1 MSILDMVSLGV
12 VAMLLLW
19 GAWALLKKFWPSTT
33 TTDAGKATGK
43 VVDFTQ
49 DLAAKAALQAIR
61 FHPDIEGN
69 PRALLAWSDLY
80 SAIGGTIVIPV
91 SIILPVVSPTETIA
105 AVTVTPTAVVDPHAA
120 EIDWR
125 PGQ

>member
-1 MSILDMVSLGV
+1 MSILDLVSLGV
-12 VAMLLLW
+12 VALLILW
-19 GAWALLKKFWPSTT
+19 GVWALLKKFWPSTT

-43 VVDFTQ
+43 VVYFTQ

-69 PRALLAWSDLY
+69 PTALLHWNQLY
-80 SAIGGTIVIPV
+80 ADIVGAVMTPTTSIVIP
-91 SIILPVVSPTETIA
+91 LPAVPAATPPATVVQPT
-105 AVTVTPTAVVDPHAA
+105 DPNAA